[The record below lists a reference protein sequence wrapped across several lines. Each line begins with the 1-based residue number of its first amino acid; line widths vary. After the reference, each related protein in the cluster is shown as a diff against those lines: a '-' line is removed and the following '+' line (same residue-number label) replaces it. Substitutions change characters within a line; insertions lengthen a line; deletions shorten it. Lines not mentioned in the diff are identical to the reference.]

1 MEPTPSACRWPEYA
15 RALRRR
21 AAGTASGRSDPST
34 VTAPTVSARCP
45 ICSGAIEPTDSARL
59 VFRPDGRVEH
69 GRCPDPVCPWCLQAV
84 APSQPRLRSGRDI
97 FHRDCLRAS
106 RSERLISGGSAASP
120 WTAIFD
126 EQCGRQAHRDRRAF
140 AEFQAVTREA
150 VEYAIGVRALARSV
164 RSRLRGEATSPVGC
178 PSLLEPR
185 QAARTPPPPT
195 SRLPRPLRA
204 LVSVDRASPVADRLL
219 AGDPRP
225 WASRLQRWWPGRAS
239 GNAHQDA
246 TAYAHRRRCAEA
258 GRAGMPVGMAVS
270 PAAPVRRLRRPHHQ
284 GSDRGRDHHARRRR
298 ADSAMGTVTSPKLME
313 LFQSARVMMYLL
325 VRPATALARRTAGRR

>member
-1 MEPTPSACRWPEYA
+1 MDNGRCSEKRTDIFLAEPLHCAAFVSREQDGSAYLAARIAAFVSAHGAIRLCADCVGRLPKRSLATRRVTEPGWCESCGSHGADAFRLPLAEYA

-21 AAGTASGRSDPST
+21 AAGTASSRSDPST

-126 EQCGRQAHRDRRAF
+126 EQCGR
-140 AEFQAVTREA
+140 
-150 VEYAIGVRALARSV
+150 
-164 RSRLRGEATSPVGC
+164 
-178 PSLLEPR
+178 
-185 QAARTPPPPT
+185 
-195 SRLPRPLRA
+195 
-204 LVSVDRASPVADRLL
+204 
-219 AGDPRP
+219 
-225 WASRLQRWWPGRAS
+225 
-239 GNAHQDA
+239 
-246 TAYAHRRRCAEA
+246 
-258 GRAGMPVGMAVS
+258 
-270 PAAPVRRLRRPHHQ
+270 
-284 GSDRGRDHHARRRR
+284 
-298 ADSAMGTVTSPKLME
+298 
-313 LFQSARVMMYLL
+313 
-325 VRPATALARRTAGRR
+325 

>member
-1 MEPTPSACRWPEYA
+1 MLGKRTEIFLAEPLHCAAFVSREQDGSAYLAARIAAFVSAHGAIRLCADCVGRLPKRSLATRRVTEPGWCESCGSHGADAFRLPLAEYA

-21 AAGTASGRSDPST
+21 AAGTASRPERSIDDDR
-34 VTAPTVSARCP
+34 AHGERQVSDLF
-45 ICSGAIEPTDSARL
+45 GAIEPTDSARL

-84 APSQPRLRSGRDI
+84 APSEPRLRSGRDI

-164 RSRLRGEATSPVGC
+164 RSDS
-178 PSLLEPR
+178 
-185 QAARTPPPPT
+185 AARRMLTGGRGYVDTPPRRTRWCSPATPPPP
-195 SRLPRPLRA
+195 LDKPI
-204 LVSVDRASPVADRLL
+204 
-219 AGDPRP
+219 
-225 WASRLQRWWPGRAS
+225 
-239 GNAHQDA
+239 
-246 TAYAHRRRCAEA
+246 
-258 GRAGMPVGMAVS
+258 
-270 PAAPVRRLRRPHHQ
+270 
-284 GSDRGRDHHARRRR
+284 
-298 ADSAMGTVTSPKLME
+298 TSPPT
-313 LFQSARVMMYLL
+313 SARV
-325 VRPATALARRTAGRR
+325 GRSSEPSG